1 MLVWRYEE
9 KTTMTHQCYILALL
23 LACSGLAVAQQP
35 ASSPL
40 GFTSTNASL
49 QQSFEWAKKQ
59 ALAYNRSGA
68 GSIGPWYEAALPG
81 RNAFCMR
88 DVSHQTE
95 GAAALGLRAANRNM
109 VYRFAQ
115 SAAKQRDWAAYW
127 EIDDNG
133 RPSPADYLS
142 DTDFWFNLPA
152 NFDVLD
158 AIVRMWRWT
167 DDDTYRDDPAFRHF
181 FRISMGDYIKAWQLT
196 PETLLKRPRIA
207 NQRQAEG
214 RFVHSR
220 GIPSYT
226 EGSSDFIFGSDL
238 LASEYRAIRSFTE
251 IAANASDRKFAQEMQ
266 PTADSIQALLERV
279 AWSKTQQHY
288 LWTIHADLTGTGSGD
303 AFVLYFGAAKNPAH
317 IRGALDYLS
326 SPRYWKHINIEE
338 ESYIPLT
345 LFRYDRNDAAYQVLA
360 DISSPQK
367 ARREYPEV
375 SYSVIETITS
385 GVMGLEPGRHD
396 DTFDVR
402 TLSRLPSDHDRATL
416 SAVSIRKNKL
426 DISHTGRSST
436 RLTNVSG
443 PAVRWRAAFYGRVSR
458 LHVDGEAVAANH
470 STLAAGAVISW
481 VNVTVPSG
489 AARVVSR

>member
-1 MLVWRYEE
+1 M
-9 KTTMTHQCYILALL
+9 KTSKCHALALL
-23 LACSGLAVAQQP
+23 LACSGLAVAQQQV
-35 ASSPL
+35 SSPL
-40 GFTSTNASL
+40 GFTSTNTSL

-59 ALAYNRSGA
+59 ALTYSRSGE

-95 GAAALGLRAANRNM
+95 GAAAFGLYAANRNM
-109 VYRFAQ
+109 LYRFAQ

-127 EIDDNG
+127 EIDGNG

-158 AIVRMWRWT
+158 AIVRVWRWT
-167 DDDTYRDDPAFRHF
+167 DDDTYRDDPAFRRF
-181 FRISMGDYIKAWQLT
+181 FRISMGDYLKAWQLT
-196 PETLLKRPRIA
+196 SKTILKRPRIA
-207 NQRQAEG
+207 NQRQSEG

-226 EGSSDFIFGSDL
+226 EGSSDFIFGADL
-238 LASEYRAIRSFTE
+238 LASEYRAIRSYKE
-251 IAANASDRKFAQEMQ
+251 IATNASDRELAEEIQ
-266 PTADSIQALLERV
+266 PTADAIQVLLERV
-279 AWSKTQQHY
+279 AWSQTQQHY
-288 LWTIHADLTGTGSGD
+288 LGTIHTDLTGTGSGD
-303 AFVLYFGAAKNPAH
+303 ALVLYFGAAKNLAH

-326 SPRYWKHINIEE
+326 SSHYWDHINIEE

-375 SYSVIETITS
+375 SFSVIEAISS
-385 GVMGLEPGRHD
+385 GVMGLEPAHYHD
-396 DTFDVR
+396 AFDLR
-402 TLSRLPSDHDRATL
+402 TLSRLSSDHDRATL

-426 DISHTGRSST
+426 DITHTGKSST
-436 RLTNVSG
+436 RLKNVSG
-443 PAVRWRAAFYGRVSR
+443 PAVRWRAAFYGTVSH
-458 LHVDGEAVAANH
+458 LYVGEVAVAANH
-470 STLAAGAVISW
+470 STLAGGAVISW
-481 VNVTVPSG
+481 ADVTVPSG
-489 AARVVSR
+489 AARVVSRQ